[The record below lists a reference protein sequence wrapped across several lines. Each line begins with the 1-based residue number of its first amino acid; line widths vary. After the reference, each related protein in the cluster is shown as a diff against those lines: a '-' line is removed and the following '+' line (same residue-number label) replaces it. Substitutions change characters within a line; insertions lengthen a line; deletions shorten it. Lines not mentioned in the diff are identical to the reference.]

1 MNFDLKSAGGIFTFL
16 RRRRGST
23 MVEAAIVFPIIVLSM
38 LTVIYILLS
47 MYSQT
52 VTSVMLHLE
61 LAEAAADESGTRIY
75 GETADKL
82 IYTAAGNKTVSELF
96 SGIETD
102 TGGRKGIVNKRIAG
116 KGSDMALAKG
126 LISRSVRR
134 CFEDEIDII
143 DEEEYIRCADT
154 GWKIIKQG
162 VR

>member
-1 MNFDLKSAGGIFTFL
+1 
-16 RRRRGST
+16 

-143 DEEEYIRCADT
+143 DDEEYIICADT
-154 GWKIIKQG
+154 
-162 VR
+162 